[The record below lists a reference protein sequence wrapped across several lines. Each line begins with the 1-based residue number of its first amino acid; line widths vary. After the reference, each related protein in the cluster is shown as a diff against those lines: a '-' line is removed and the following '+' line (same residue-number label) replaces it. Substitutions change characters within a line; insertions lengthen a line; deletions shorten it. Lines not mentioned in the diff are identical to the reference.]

1 MHLLLLLA
9 APFTG
14 AFIAYLIGRRR
25 EAARDLFAVLLTLGV
40 LLGTLLLYPALQA
53 GPVVVH
59 VPQLMGTGLD
69 LRVGPLQYTLVL
81 LTALIWFVGTAF
93 LTQYVPAR
101 MNRNRFHFFYLLTFA
116 GALGFFMADNIL
128 NQFTFF
134 EILSLSAYFLIIHD
148 EDDYAH
154 EAGTLYVTMAIFGGL
169 LVLMGILT
177 AYEATGT
184 LMLEAIARLLPAM
197 ETERTVVGALLFA
210 GYAIKAGI
218 FPLHVWL
225 PKAYAAA
232 PAPATVVLTGVLAK
246 TGLYGLYTTL
256 LLLTGGDPLFA
267 WLAVGL
273 GALTLL
279 HGGLMAL
286 FQRNVKRLLAFSSMS
301 QYGLVLAALG
311 IAALSDTHRTEI
323 LTGAFLLMVSHSLY
337 KALAFLSVG
346 LLYLR
351 VGDLSLNLIHGIGR
365 RALPMMAALTFSTLT
380 AWGLPGL
387 SGYGPKTLVHKGMVY
402 WAHGLPSWGFWA
414 AEGLYILG
422 SSLTVAYSLK
432 LLTALLLDPPS
443 EFSGMVW
450 LKRQLRSYGPL
461 ALPGVLILMLGLVPG
476 PLTGLIGTGLGHAV
490 KAPGATLSGLESLLI
505 PLSLGILIHL
515 GLTRRFLRKAFPGE
529 VVYVNPLG
537 DGPSLETHVYG
548 PVTGQLLSRTTA
560 LVTFL
565 DSGLMQ
571 GAALTVRAMKKL
583 DAALKPKPA
592 SAADA
597 PEAPSRQ
604 MPALPAAEAPIP
616 AENPMTAA
624 PKAAPPP
631 QTHEPAP
638 HREPRQRRPA
648 PSPKALLRSLEQVV
662 AGSAGLNFALYLFG
676 AFLVLMLVLMLFR

>member
-14 AFIAYLIGRRR
+14 AFIAYLIGLRK
-25 EAARDLFAVLLTLGV
+25 EAYRDLFAMALTLGV
-40 LLGTLLLYPALQA
+40 FIGTLLLYPALRN
-53 GPVVVH
+53 GPVLVH
-59 VPQLMGTGLD
+59 VPHLMGTGLN
-69 LRVGPLQYTLVL
+69 LRVGPLQYLLVL
-81 LTALIWFVGTAF
+81 LTALIWFVGTVF

-101 MNRNRFHFFYLLTFA
+101 MNRNRFHFFYLLTYA
-116 GALGFFMADNIL
+116 GTLGFFMADNIL

-177 AYEATGT
+177 AFEATGT

-232 PAPATVVLTGVLAK
+232 PTPATVVLTGVLAK

-279 HGGLMAL
+279 HGALMAL
-286 FQRNVKRLLAFSSMS
+286 LQRNVKRLLAFSSMS

-337 KALAFLSVG
+337 KSLAFLSVG

-365 RALPMMAALTFSTLT
+365 RALPMMGALTLSTLT

-387 SGYGPKTLVHKGMVY
+387 SGYGPKTLIHKGMVY
-402 WAHGLPSWGFWA
+402 WAHGLPPGASGPPRGSTSWA
-414 AEGLYILG
+414 A
-422 SSLTVAYSLK
+422 
-432 LLTALLLDPPS
+432 
-443 EFSGMVW
+443 
-450 LKRQLRSYGPL
+450 
-461 ALPGVLILMLGLVPG
+461 
-476 PLTGLIGTGLGHAV
+476 
-490 KAPGATLSGLESLLI
+490 
-505 PLSLGILIHL
+505 
-515 GLTRRFLRKAFPGE
+515 
-529 VVYVNPLG
+529 
-537 DGPSLETHVYG
+537 
-548 PVTGQLLSRTTA
+548 
-560 LVTFL
+560 
-565 DSGLMQ
+565 
-571 GAALTVRAMKKL
+571 
-583 DAALKPKPA
+583 A
-592 SAADA
+592 S
-597 PEAPSRQ
+597 PW
-604 MPALPAAEAPIP
+604 PIP
-616 AENPMTAA
+616 
-624 PKAAPPP
+624 
-631 QTHEPAP
+631 
-638 HREPRQRRPA
+638 
-648 PSPKALLRSLEQVV
+648 
-662 AGSAGLNFALYLFG
+662 
-676 AFLVLMLVLMLFR
+676 